1 MFFFLVLTMSPFV
14 VAQSDN
20 DAPAWE
26 IGLAIGSG
34 SLALVLCLFAIVSY
48 RQNGGSTTQQDVEV
62 GVKTG
67 AVTLGNSQRSHA
79 RTTTKTTDATQRTTK
94 SAPSKSKSLSSSHR
108 KIEKDID
115 HVVTSSTGLIQ
126 NLGNAAE
133 KTVEVFGKA
142 KSGIE
147 TIGSVAATKAKET
160 NLKIANALRDDPD
173 DPRAREEAKALAIK
187 KAASSSSKN
196 EQTKVSPRSSEVSKN
211 RGPSRGTVA
220 ASRV

>member
-1 MFFFLVLTMSPFV
+1 MFFLLVLTLSPFV

-34 SLALVLCLFAIVSY
+34 ALALILCLFAIVSY
-48 RQNGGSTTQQDVEV
+48 RQNSVSTTQRDVEV

-67 AVTLGNSQRSHA
+67 TATPANSQRSL
-79 RTTTKTTDATQRTTK
+79 KTDVRTTK
-94 SAPSKSKSLSSSHR
+94 SAPSKSRPSSHR
-108 KIEKDID
+108 KIEKEID
-115 HVVTSSTGLIQ
+115 HVVKSSTGLIQ

-142 KSGIE
+142 KNGIE
-147 TIGSVAATKAKET
+147 IIGSVAATKAKET
-160 NLKIANALRDDPD
+160 NLRIANALRDDPD

-187 KAASSSSKN
+187 RAAPSSSKN
-196 EQTKVSPRSSEVSKN
+196 EQSKVSPRNSEVSKA
-211 RGPSRGTVA
+211 RRGTVA